1 MKAWNVTPAADLVRA
16 LPGRKHVVITGATG
30 FIGRRLTEALV
41 GASHEVTALAR
52 DPACAAATLRCR
64 VVTDL
69 DQIASDTVIDAV
81 INFAGE
87 PVSNGLWT
95 RRKRRLI
102 LASRLRVT
110 RAVVRLIARLERRPD
125 VLISGSAIGWYG
137 LWNDETLTEFDGG
150 KRCFTHRVCE
160 AWERA
165 AHKAQKFGTRVVRLR
180 LGVVL
185 ASDGG
190 ALGKALP
197 LFRWGLGGVI
207 GSGEQWISWIARDDV
222 VRLIAHVIAHPQYAG
237 AVNATAPVPVRNAT
251 FVQELARAVHR
262 PARLRIPASLLRR
275 VAGDMARELVLGGQ
289 RVLPDKADANG
300 FTFRHDTLGSA
311 LSAMLGE
318 AQIRGPASEQ
328 VGGQAGEGGDFAK
341 PDFALAPKRNRVRD
355 RPIIPH
361 RP

>member
-1 MKAWNVTPAADLVRA
+1 VL
-16 LPGRKHVVITGATG
+16 ITGATG
-30 FIGRRLTEALV
+30 FIGRRLTAALADAGHEITALV
-41 GASHEVTALAR
+41 R
-52 DPACAAATLRCR
+52 DPVAAAATAATSRWR

-69 DQIASDTVIDAV
+69 DQIAGDTSIDAV
-81 INFAGE
+81 INLAGE
-87 PVSNGLWT
+87 PVCNGLWT

-110 RAVVRLIARLERRPD
+110 RAVVRLIARLERRPA
-125 VLISGSAIGWYG
+125 VLVSGSAIGWYG
-137 LWNDETLTEFDGG
+137 LWNDEILTEFDGG
-150 KRCFTHRVCE
+150 KGSFGHRVCE
-160 AWERA
+160 AWEQA
-165 AHKAQKFGTRVVRLR
+165 AHKAQKLGARVVRLR

-185 ASDGG
+185 AIDGG

-207 GSGEQWISWIARDDV
+207 GSGQQWISWIARDDV
-222 VRLIAHVIAHPQYAG
+222 VRLIAHVIAHPQYTG
-237 AVNATAPVPVRNAT
+237 AVNATAPAPVRHAT

-262 PARLRIPASLLRR
+262 PARLRIPASLLRF

-289 RVLPDKADANG
+289 RVLPDKADAHG

-311 LSAMLGE
+311 LSALLGE
-318 AQIRGPASEQ
+318 AQIRGQ
-328 VGGQAGEGGDFAK
+328 VGEQAGEGGDFAK
-341 PDFALAPKRNRVRD
+341 PDFVLAPKRNRVRD